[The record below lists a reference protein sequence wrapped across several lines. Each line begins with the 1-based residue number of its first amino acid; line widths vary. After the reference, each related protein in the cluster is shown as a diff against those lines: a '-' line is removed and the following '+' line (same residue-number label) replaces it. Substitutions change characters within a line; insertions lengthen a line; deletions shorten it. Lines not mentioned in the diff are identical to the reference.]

1 MVDEDHFFLD
11 IHADN
16 YSKDFLIPLTNIDNT
31 DYDTQNIIPINEEL
45 ENTKIKSNNI
55 NITDEYLRKKC
66 KRILLDDIFN
76 FLNQTIKKV
85 YNNKIGE
92 GVRIKELKP
101 LNYKTKSEMGIKYN
115 KEFIN
120 KSIGE
125 IFSNN
130 ISDKYTN
137 FSKCHNKSL
146 IINLLNEEDEE
157 KKNFFNRLFNLT
169 FLQCLEHFREDN
181 FYVELDGLNLLNDII
196 TNIID
201 EEYKT
206 NLIYYFE
213 NYEKIINKK
222 KERRRR
228 RR

>member
-11 IHADN
+11 IHVDN

-45 ENTKIKSNNI
+45 ENTKIRNNNI

-101 LNYKTKSEMGIKYN
+101 LNYKTNSEMGIKYN

-130 ISDKYTN
+130 ISDRFTN

-169 FLQCLEHFREDN
+169 FLQCLEHFRGDN
-181 FYVELDGLNLLNDII
+181 FYVELDGLNQLNDII
-196 TNIID
+196 ANIID